1 MADSFNLEAI
11 TPFGIIFQTTAEF
24 LMLRTTSG
32 DLGIMANHMPLVTEL
47 TYGEMVVKTGEGE
60 IRYYVQG
67 GFLEI
72 NKEKVLILGDDIIE
86 SSQIDVEKARKE
98 KEIEESR
105 LSKLKEEEDIS
116 KANKRIQENLM
127 KIKIGS
133 R

>member
-11 TPFGIIFQTTAEF
+11 TPSGIIFQTTAEF

-47 TYGEMVVKTGEGE
+47 TYGEMVVKTGQGE

-72 NKEKVLILGDDIIE
+72 NKEKVLILGDEIIE
-86 SSQIDVEKARKE
+86 SSQIDVERARKD

-105 LSKLKEEEDIS
+105 LSKLKEEDIS

>member
-11 TPFGIIFQTTAEF
+11 TPSGIIFQTTAEF

-47 TYGEMVVKTGEGE
+47 TYGEMVVKTGQGE

-72 NKEKVLILGDDIIE
+72 NKEKVLILGDEIIE
-86 SSQIDVEKARKE
+86 SSQIDVERARKD
-98 KEIEESR
+98 KEREETR

>member
-11 TPFGIIFQTTAEF
+11 TPSGIIFQTTATF

-47 TYGEMVVKTGEGE
+47 TYGEMVVKTDRGE
-60 IRYYVQG
+60 IRYYVEG

-72 NKEKVLILGDDIIE
+72 NKQKVLILGDDIIE
-86 SSQIDVEKARKE
+86 SSQIDVEKARKD

-105 LSKLKEEEDIS
+105 LTKLKEEEDIAR
-116 KANKRIQENLM
+116 ANKRIQENLM

>member
-11 TPFGIIFQTTAEF
+11 TPSGIIFQTTAEF

-47 TYGEMVVKTGEGE
+47 TYGEMVVKTGQGE

-72 NKEKVLILGDDIIE
+72 NKEKVLILGDEIIE
-86 SSQIDVEKARKE
+86 SSQIDVERARKE

-105 LSKLKEEEDIS
+105 LTKLREEEDIAR
-116 KANKRIQENLM
+116 ANKRIQENLM

>member
-11 TPFGIIFQTTAEF
+11 TPSGIIFQTTAEF

-47 TYGEMVVKTGEGE
+47 TYGEMVVKTGQGE

-72 NKEKVLILGDDIIE
+72 NKEKVLILGDEIIE
-86 SSQIDVEKARKE
+86 SSQIDVERARKD

-105 LSKLKEEEDIS
+105 LSKLKEEDIS

-127 KIKIGS
+127 KIKIG
-133 R
+133 RR

>member
-11 TPFGIIFQTTAEF
+11 TPSGIIFQTTAEF

-47 TYGEMVVKTGEGE
+47 TYGEMVVKTGQGE

-72 NKEKVLILGDDIIE
+72 NKEKVLILGDEIIE
-86 SSQIDVEKARKE
+86 SSQIDVERAKKD

>member
-11 TPFGIIFQTTAEF
+11 TPSGIIFQTTAEF

-47 TYGEMVVKTGEGE
+47 TYGEMVVKTGQGE

-72 NKEKVLILGDDIIE
+72 NKEKVLILGDEIIE
-86 SSQIDVEKARKE
+86 SSQIDVERARKD

>member
-11 TPFGIIFQTTAEF
+11 TPSGIIFQTTAEF

-47 TYGEMVVKTGEGE
+47 TYGEMVVKTGQGE

-72 NKEKVLILGDDIIE
+72 NKEKVLILGDEIIE
-86 SSQIDVEKARKE
+86 SSQIDVERARKD

-105 LSKLKEEEDIS
+105 LSELKEEEDIS

>member
-11 TPFGIIFQTTAEF
+11 TPSGIIFQTTAEF

-32 DLGIMANHMPLVTEL
+32 DLGIMADHMPLVTEL
-47 TYGEMVVKTGEGE
+47 TYGEMVVKTGQGE

-72 NKEKVLILGDDIIE
+72 NKEKVLILGDEIIE
-86 SSQIDVEKARKE
+86 SSQIDVERARKD